1 MIKLIG
7 IAIVIVGF
15 VLRVDTLFTVLLAGI
30 STGLVA
36 GMSINE
42 ILTVLG
48 QSFVSNRAVSLF
60 ILTLPVI
67 GILERYGL
75 RQRAIELIKKLGK
88 LTTGGV
94 LTAYTLIRQITGA
107 LSIRI
112 SGHPQFVRPLVNP
125 MAQAAAENKFE
136 ELDEEDEEKIK
147 ALSAASENYGNFFGQ
162 NLFAGSSGVLL
173 IASTLSEFGYSVTGL
188 DIAKASIVMA
198 VIAFLITLIQNRL
211 YDKKLQ
217 KKYKKRVQEKE
228 EAKCKT
234 L

>member
-7 IAIVIVGF
+7 ILIVILGF
-15 VLRVDTLFTVLLAGI
+15 VFKIETLFTVLVAGLA
-30 STGLVA
+30 TGLVA
-36 GMSINE
+36 GMDLNE

-48 QSFVSNRAVSLF
+48 QSFVANRAVSLF

-67 GILERYGL
+67 GLLERYGL
-75 RQRAIELIKKLGK
+75 RQRAIFLVKKLGK

-94 LTAYTLIRQITGA
+94 LSAYTLIRQITGA

-125 MAQAAAENKFE
+125 MAQAAATNKYGKI
-136 ELDEEDEEKIK
+136 DEEDEEKIK

-173 IASTLSEFGYSVTGL
+173 ISSTLTEFGYNVTAL
-188 DIAKASIVMA
+188 DVAKASIVMA
-198 VIAFLITLIQNRL
+198 IIAFLISVLQNYL
-211 YDKKLQ
+211 YDKKMA
-217 KKYKKRVQEKE
+217 KKYQK
-228 EAKCKT
+228 
-234 L
+234 

>member
-7 IAIVIVGF
+7 ILIVILGF
-15 VLRVDTLFTVLLAGI
+15 VFKIETLFTVLVAGLA
-30 STGLVA
+30 TGLVA
-36 GMSINE
+36 GMDLNE

-48 QSFVSNRAVSLF
+48 QSFVANRAVSLF

-75 RQRAIELIKKLGK
+75 RQRAIFLVKKLGK

-94 LTAYTLIRQITGA
+94 LSSYTLIRQITGA

-125 MAQAAAENKFE
+125 MAQAAATNKYGKI
-136 ELDEEDEEKIK
+136 DEEDEEKIK

-173 IASTLSEFGYSVTGL
+173 ISSTLTEFGYNVTAL
-188 DIAKASIVMA
+188 DVAKASIVMA
-198 VIAFLITLIQNRL
+198 VIAFLISVLQNYL
-211 YDKKLQ
+211 YDKKMA
-217 KKYKKRVQEKE
+217 KKYQK
-228 EAKCKT
+228 
-234 L
+234 